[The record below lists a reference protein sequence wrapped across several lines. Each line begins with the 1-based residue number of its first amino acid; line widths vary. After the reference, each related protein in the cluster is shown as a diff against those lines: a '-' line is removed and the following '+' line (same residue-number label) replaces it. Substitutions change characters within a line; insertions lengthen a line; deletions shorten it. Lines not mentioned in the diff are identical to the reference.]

1 MPSMDGSS
9 TLYFAP
15 EQPNVASEPNRL
27 PTPRGK
33 NYNLTFRFYGP
44 KPDLAEGD
52 YFPPP

>member
-15 EQPNVASEPNRL
+15 EQPNVASEPNWL